1 MPATR
6 PRSAQVASAYA
17 RGNTWVCSGFGP
29 WAQKQAPPKLSF
41 ESFVQ
46 QLPVPERQL
55 LHMVHMHYIDLLVQ
69 GIKAGEVIAV
79 IDGSFK
85 DEIGTAGVILVG
97 TQMDCKLI
105 IQAITPGE
113 GKDMSS
119 YRSEFTGLLATLLI
133 VGIVVGCD
141 GLSALQQSTPDT
153 LDINT
158 DIPCWDII
166 GAIRKLK
173 SISTVDWEF
182 RHVKGHRDRQQ
193 SLDQLDA

>member
-6 PRSAQVASAYA
+6 PRSAQVASAYV

-46 QLPVPERQL
+46 QLPVPER
-55 LHMVHMHYIDLLVQ
+55 
-69 GIKAGEVIAV
+69 A
-79 IDGSFK
+79 
-85 DEIGTAGVILVG
+85 AGVILVG

-113 GKDMSS
+113 GKAMSS